1 MIKPKLLDL
10 DLEGNY
16 TVSNG
21 PVMSTIIGNLLLP
34 NEQFY
39 KISKYIEWKSTTSI
53 QFYNAVCIEL

>member
-1 MIKPKLLDL
+1 MQRMIKPKLLHL

-39 KISKYIEWKSTTSI
+39 EISKYIE
-53 QFYNAVCIEL
+53 